1 MFKQERHP
9 ALLSSVDT
17 LCELARLPPMK
28 SNSAI
33 TSSPH
38 VLSSCTACQHFIP
51 HPFSLSSL
59 SLFVRSIYPYFE
71 HIIMGNQQSVR
82 HEPSPYSLST
92 TTCAPKPVKSALR
105 RSESIKNDADTLSQL
120 PDRTRYIPKMTAA
133 KTSLILPTRPYGDA
147 SRDGVE
153 SPQLG
158 YGFYMNLT
166 PPTPEMYHPSYSKMQ
181 QQLHP
186 RSNLGS
192 LPIRSQQN
200 HVFQSLQNKNA
211 QQMGWTS
218 VPI

>member
-1 MFKQERHP
+1 
-9 ALLSSVDT
+9 
-17 LCELARLPPMK
+17 MK

-33 TSSPH
+33 KCRIILLILPLPFIFSIRVFSPTFIF
-38 VLSSCTACQHFIP
+38 LACDT
-51 HPFSLSSL
+51 
-59 SLFVRSIYPYFE
+59 
-71 HIIMGNQQSVR
+71 IMGNQQSVR
-82 HEPSPYSLST
+82 HEPSPYSSST
-92 TTCAPKPVKSALR
+92 TTTAPKAIIKPALR
-105 RSESIKNDADTLSQL
+105 RSESMKNDADTLSQL

-147 SRDGVE
+147 TRDGVE

-166 PPTPEMYHPSYSKMQ
+166 PPTPEMYHPSYSRLQPQ
-181 QQLHP
+181 QQHP

-200 HVFQSLQNKNA
+200 QVFQSLQSKNA

>member
-1 MFKQERHP
+1 
-9 ALLSSVDT
+9 
-17 LCELARLPPMK
+17 
-28 SNSAI
+28 
-33 TSSPH
+33 
-38 VLSSCTACQHFIP
+38 
-51 HPFSLSSL
+51 
-59 SLFVRSIYPYFE
+59 
-71 HIIMGNQQSVR
+71 MGNNQSVR

-92 TTCAPKPVKSALR
+92 TNTAPKPVKSALR

-158 YGFYMNLT
+158 DGFYMNLT
-166 PPTPEMYHPSYSKMQ
+166 PPTPEMYHPSYSKHPSQ
-181 QQLHP
+181 QQQQHP
-186 RSNLGS
+186 RSNLGT
-192 LPIRSQQN
+192 LPMRSQQN
-200 HVFQSLQNKNA
+200 QVFQSLQNKNA

>member
-1 MFKQERHP
+1 
-9 ALLSSVDT
+9 
-17 LCELARLPPMK
+17 
-28 SNSAI
+28 
-33 TSSPH
+33 
-38 VLSSCTACQHFIP
+38 
-51 HPFSLSSL
+51 
-59 SLFVRSIYPYFE
+59 
-71 HIIMGNQQSVR
+71 MGNHQSVR
-82 HEPSPYSLST
+82 HEPSPYSSST
-92 TTCAPKPVKSALR
+92 TTSAPKPVKSALR

-181 QQLHP
+181 QQQHP